1 MTTPETPPAAPGRH
15 AQFEASENEGQPVSF
30 SIGDETFECCAIAP
44 AGLLAHL
51 VRISGKT
58 IWVEESIQ
66 FIEEA
71 LKDDQ
76 LERFRAV
83 IHRKNP
89 VVPNSMITNIVE
101 FLMVTYSGLSF
112 PAPSS

>member
-1 MTTPETPPAAPGRH
+1 MCVA
-15 AQFEASENEGQPVSF
+15 V
-30 SIGDETFECCAIAP
+30 AP
-44 AGLLAHL
+44 AGALQHL
-51 VRISGKT
+51 VKISGTT
-58 IWVEESIQ
+58 IWVDESIQ
-66 FIEEA
+66 FIEE
-71 LKDDQ
+71 LLMDDQ

-101 FLMVTYSGLSF
+101 FLMVAYSGLSF

>member
-1 MTTPETPPAAPGRH
+1 MTTPETPPVGRF
-15 AQFEASENEGQPVSF
+15 AQFEASEQEGTPIGF
-30 SIGDETFECCAIAP
+30 SIGEEKFACVPIAP
-44 AGLLAHL
+44 AGMLAHL

-66 FIEEA
+66 FIEEC
-71 LKDDQ
+71 LEDDQ

-101 FLMVTYSGLSF
+101 FLMVAYSGLSF